1 MSINET
7 DKDVILNALNDL
19 KKGSMAMMIAQIL
32 SLILTV
38 ILIATLLPLIY
49 MYLTAAT
56 APSAQTMPFR
66 GLIAVAIITTGIF
79 GLASLIFT
87 IYGIYLKFIPGSSK
101 LKKWKDEFSAPST
114 LMKIGYIG
122 GLILIV
128 IGIAVMV
135 ILAITLLPAIGRGA
149 FSTPMNLLRFLSPL
163 FGGLAITMIGGLLWL
178 IGVIGM
184 IILFFKLSS
193 IFSETLLLV
202 VAIVLIMAIISGLLA
217 AIPFIGIFISI
228 ATTLLPLIAWI
239 LAYIGIGNI
248 IKRLSAK

>member
-1 MSINET
+1 
-7 DKDVILNALNDL
+7 
-19 KKGSMAMMIAQIL
+19 
-32 SLILTV
+32 
-38 ILIATLLPLIY
+38 
-49 MYLTAAT
+49 
-56 APSAQTMPFR
+56 
-66 GLIAVAIITTGIF
+66 
-79 GLASLIFT
+79 
-87 IYGIYLKFIPGSSK
+87 

-217 AIPFIGIFISI
+217 TIPFIGIFISI

>member
-1 MSINET
+1 MNINET
-7 DKDVILNALNDL
+7 DKDVVLNALKDL

-38 ILIATLLPLIY
+38 ILVATIFPLIY
-49 MYLTAAT
+49 MYLTATT
-56 APSAQTMPFR
+56 APTIQTMPFR
-66 GLIAVAIITTGIF
+66 GLIAIVIITTGIF

-101 LKKWKDEFSAPST
+101 LKKWRDEFSTPST

-128 IGIAVMV
+128 IGIVVMV
-135 ILAITLLPAIGRGA
+135 ILAIILLPSIGRGV
-149 FSTPMNLLRFLSPL
+149 STPMNLLRFLSPL

-184 IILFFKLSS
+184 IILFFKLNS
-193 IFSETLLLV
+193 IFGETLLLI
-202 VAIVLIMAIISGLLA
+202 VAIILIITIIAGLLA
-217 AIPFIGIFISI
+217 AIPFIGIFISV
-228 ATTLLPLIAWI
+228 AATLLPLIAWI

-248 IKRLSAK
+248 IKRLSAT

>member
-1 MSINET
+1 MGINET

-202 VAIVLIMAIISGLLA
+202 VAIVFIMAIISGLLA

>member
-19 KKGSMAMMIAQIL
+19 KKGSMAMMISQIL

-202 VAIVLIMAIISGLLA
+202 VAIVFIMAIISGLLA
-217 AIPFIGIFISI
+217 TIPFIGIFISI

>member
-1 MSINET
+1 MGINET

-19 KKGSMAMMIAQIL
+19 KKGSMAMMISQIL

-202 VAIVLIMAIISGLLA
+202 VAIVFIMAIISGLLA

>member
-19 KKGSMAMMIAQIL
+19 KKGSMAMMISQIL

-217 AIPFIGIFISI
+217 TIPFIGIFISI

>member
-217 AIPFIGIFISI
+217 TIPFIGIFISI